1 MLYGM
6 PLKLQIFFAV
16 ALSLCGDALSAPAAQ
31 AGEGSLTLVGTAE
44 PGTRLTLTG
53 TVVDSKGRPLPGA
66 ELRAY
71 QTDITGRYTRERAMD
86 EQHARLSGRL
96 RTDAQ
101 GRFELRTIRPGG
113 YPQPLRLG
121 GRERKIPAHIHIDVT
136 APGHARRKL
145 QVVFA
150 DDPLLGDP
158 YWQDWAKRFR
168 HPVLEVGP
176 AGAGV
181 AATLRI
187 ALEPAARQE

>member
-1 MLYGM
+1 M
-6 PLKLQIFFAV
+6 PQKLPVFLAV
-16 ALSLCGDALSAPAAQ
+16 ALSLGGDALSAPAAR
-31 AGEGSLTLVGTAE
+31 AGEGSLSLVGTDE

-53 TVVDSKGRPLPGA
+53 TVVDGNGRPLPGA
-66 ELRAY
+66 ELRVY
-71 QTDITGRYTRERAMD
+71 QTDVSGRYTRERAMD
-86 EQHARLSGRL
+86 EQHARLAGRL
-96 RTDAQ
+96 RTDAK

-113 YPQPLRLG
+113 YPNPLRLG

-136 APGHARRKL
+136 AVGHALRKL

-168 HPVLEVGP
+168 HPVLEVRA
-176 AGAGV
+176 AGAGG

-187 ALEPAARQE
+187 VLEPAPHQE